1 MKTEFKQLK
10 IVSAS
15 VSIRLSLICFL
26 FAIPLQAAELS
37 ATGTGPIG
45 ITLEEFFTAA
55 LDYSPS
61 LRIAEET
68 LNIGSARYR
77 QARGQLLPQINANG
91 SLSDNRRNASSISQ
105 EFDGE
110 RYSVQLSQVLFNW
123 QAFAAKKAA
132 NYEEDQAEAEYFG
145 ELAFLLTEVAEKYFG
160 VLLAEDALES
170 IASEFEA
177 VRNQRDQI
185 QSLYDLQL
193 AQITDLY
200 EAEAALA
207 AVESEQLLLQSELAL
222 AQEALRSITGLN
234 VGPIYQLSDD
244 ANIPLL
250 ENDISY
256 WVRQAQT
263 GNHQVRAQEFAVK
276 AADERVSERRGAY
289 MPEVNFIVQRQDSD
303 VGFDNAPIA
312 RTENT
317 YVGVNVSIPI
327 YAGGTNRARVS
338 EARSQF
344 RIAENE
350 LRATQLQ
357 ANERVRSAFLQVQS
371 SELRTQA
378 AQRLV
383 DSTALSAEASQ
394 QGFDLGTVTTVDVLN
409 SIRDQFQAE
418 RDLQATR
425 YDHIRY
431 LLLLKLE
438 AGILSAEDM
447 LEVGEWLEP
456 RGL

>member
-1 MKTEFKQLK
+1 MKRYLVLLGCAPKLLLVF
-10 IVSAS
+10 
-15 VSIRLSLICFL
+15 FL
-26 FAIPLQAAELS
+26 FPLTIQAAELS
-37 ATGTGPIG
+37 STGQGPIG
-45 ITLEEFFTAA
+45 VTLEDFFTAA

-77 QARGQLLPQINANG
+77 QARGQLLPQVNVNG
-91 SLSDNRRNASSISQ
+91 ALSDNTRNEPDIST
-105 EFDGE
+105 EFDGT
-110 RYSVQLSQVLFNW
+110 RYSLQLTQVLFNW

-132 NYEEDQAEAEYFG
+132 TYEEDRAEVEYFG
-145 ELAFLLTEVAEKYFG
+145 ELAFILTEVANTYFG
-160 VLLAEDALES
+160 VLQAEDALGS
-170 IASEFEA
+170 IAAEIEA
-177 VRNQRDQI
+177 VTNQRDQI

-193 AQITDLY
+193 SQITDLY

-207 AVESEQLLLQSELAL
+207 AVEAEELLLQSELAL
-222 AQEALRSITGLN
+222 AQEALRSVSGLN
-234 VGPIYQLSDD
+234 VGPIFQLSNE
-244 ANIPLL
+244 AVIPQL
-250 ENDISY
+250 ENDINY
-256 WVRQAQT
+256 WVRQART

-289 MPEVNFIVQRQDSD
+289 MPQVNFVVQRQDSD

-317 YVGVNVSIPI
+317 YIGVNVSIPL
-327 YAGGTNRARVS
+327 YTGGTSRARVS

-350 LRATQLQ
+350 LRATQLE
-357 ANERVRSAFLQVQS
+357 ANERVRSAYLQVQS
-371 SELRTQA
+371 SELRTEA
-378 AQRLV
+378 ARRLV
-383 DSTALSAEASQ
+383 ESTELSAEASQ
-394 QGFDLGTVTTVDVLN
+394 QGFELGTVTTVDVLN
-409 SIRDQFQAE
+409 AIRDQFQAQ
-418 RDLQATR
+418 RDLQTTR
-425 YDHIRY
+425 YDHVRY